1 MTIERRTKRSTQKKE
16 ALQFLLE
23 AVADRSEVEAVALVD
38 TRGNI
43 VAGTGLPH
51 DLAGIARVAGP
62 VARGE
67 ECVDFDVVTA
77 TSDLF
82 LRSID
87 AGDESLYLVALGSRV
102 RKMNDAA
109 MAVTRIATA

>member
-1 MTIERRTKRSTQKKE
+1 MIDRRSKRSTQKNE
-16 ALQFLLE
+16 AFQYLLE

-43 VAGTGLPH
+43 VAGTGLPQ

-67 ECVDFDVVTA
+67 ECVEFDLVTA

-82 LRSID
+82 LRSVP

-109 MAVTRIATA
+109 NAITRIATGA

>member
-1 MTIERRTKRSTQKKE
+1 MIDRRNKRSTQKKE
-16 ALQFLLE
+16 AFQYLLE
-23 AVADRSEVEAVALVD
+23 AVHDRSEVEAVALVD

-43 VAGTGLPH
+43 VAGTGLPR
-51 DLAGIARVAGP
+51 DLEGIARVAGP

-67 ECVDFDVVTA
+67 ECVEFDVVTA

-82 LRSID
+82 LRSIE
-87 AGDESLYLVALGSRV
+87 AGGEWLYLVALGSRV

-109 MAVTRIATA
+109 MAITRIATA